1 MSTMCATAQGTATFC
16 PIVELRQYTLYSA
29 TRNIL
34 IELFEREFIET
45 QEALGMTLIGQ
56 FRDLDDPDRFVWL
69 RGFASMPSRAQALAA
84 FYGGPVWQTH
94 RDAANATMIDSDD
107 VLLLRPFHVTQDFL
121 SDPLDRPPAGFHERN
136 EELVVF
142 TLWYCAAPAIDGFA
156 DFFAQRLA
164 PLLSESAAPVAA
176 IFGTE
181 YSANNFPALPV
192 REGEHV
198 LVDVTRFADHT
209 AYALHVAALTRS
221 ASWQAA
227 HADAMR
233 SYLVRPPQALRLA
246 PTARSLLRGSHQR
259 RQMPTVPSNLSPAIN
274 GDAS

>member
-1 MSTMCATAQGTATFC
+1 MNTMPATAQDTATFC

-29 TRNIL
+29 TRNTL
-34 IELFEREFIET
+34 VELFEREFIET
-45 QEALGMTLIGQ
+45 QEAMGMTLIGQ

-94 RDAANATMIDSDD
+94 RDAANATMLDSDN
-107 VLLLRPFHVTQDFL
+107 VLLLRPLHVTQDLL
-121 SDPLDRPPAGFHERN
+121 SDPLDRPPAGSHDRN
-136 EELVVF
+136 EELVVL

-164 PLLSESAAPVAA
+164 PLLTESAAPVAA
-176 IFGTE
+176 SFVTE

-192 REGEHV
+192 REGEHL
-198 LVDVTRFADHT
+198 LVGVTRFENHT
-209 AYALHVAALTRS
+209 AYAMHVAALTRS
-221 ASWQAA
+221 APWQAA
-227 HADAMR
+227 HADALAR
-233 SYLVRPPQALRLA
+233 YLVRPPQTLRLA
-246 PTARSLLRGSHQR
+246 PTARSLLRGSHRR
-259 RQMPTVPSNLSPAIN
+259 RQLPPVPSALSSALS